1 MQRWDT
7 YGGGNGMPMEEA
19 IGCGN
24 EVPIE
29 AETVDL

>member
-1 MQRWDT
+1 MEAVIERSD
-7 YGGGNGMPMEEA
+7 GMPMEEE